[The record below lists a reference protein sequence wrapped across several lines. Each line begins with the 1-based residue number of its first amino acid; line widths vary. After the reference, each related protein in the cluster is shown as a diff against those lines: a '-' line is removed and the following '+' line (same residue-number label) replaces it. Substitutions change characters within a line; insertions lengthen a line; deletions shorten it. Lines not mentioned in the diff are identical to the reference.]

1 MRATVGLSAE
11 QTVVRGVLVSC
22 TPEDGAPEKVL
33 RTIEEQVADG
43 VDAVPGVLDRIVA
56 AVAPD
61 IRIENVAVVYRTA
74 EERRALVTN
83 LSTGGWSS
91 ASLVSVRSALLA
103 AVREVP
109 GQEKYG
115 PVLIVETV
123 DRRTSFAVVDAAR
136 AQVLASDT
144 WQPGI
149 VGAESADAAVIRIR
163 SQCDSPSTRPEAVL
177 LCGAAA
183 GIPAVAAAFDK
194 GFGVPVLQAP
204 AAATMAARGA
214 ALVASGQIEESD
226 PGASGA
232 SAAGLRRPV
241 LIAAAIVAVLGAT
254 GFAVA
259 QIGDDHPAAHVVA
272 ESSAPAGTVPSTSV
286 SAAASV
292 SAAPTIEP
300 VAPPETPA
308 AAEREQIPAPM
319 PPPAVPPVPINPR
332 PTAPPR
338 PTTTVKPEPAES
350 APQEA
355 QAPAEE
361 QAPEAPPAP
370 SKVGEPDGN
379 GLFPGESPPP
389 AAGADPEVT
398 RQWWDNHWAL
408 KQRWLNGG

>member
-22 TPEDGAPEKVL
+22 TPEDGALEKIL
-33 RTIEEQVADG
+33 RTVEEQVADG

-123 DRRTSFAVVDAAR
+123 DRRTSFALVDAAR
-136 AQVLASDT
+136 AQVRASDT

-183 GIPAVAAAFDK
+183 GIPAIAAAFDK

-204 AAATMAARGA
+204 GAATMAARGA

-226 PGASGA
+226 PAA
-232 SAAGLRRPV
+232 SATSTARLRRPV

-259 QIGDDHPAAHVVA
+259 QIGDDHPAAKVVA
-272 ESSAPAGTVPSTSV
+272 ESSLPATTVPST
-286 SAAASV
+286 SV

-300 VAPPETPA
+300 VAPPPESPV
-308 AAEREQIPAPM
+308 AAEMERLPAPM
-319 PPPAVPPVPINPR
+319 PPPGVPPVPINPR

-338 PTTTVKPEPAES
+338 PTTTVKPEPSES
-350 APQEA
+350 VPQQEA

-379 GLFPGESPPP
+379 GLFPGSPRRPPP
-389 AAGADPEVT
+389 EPIPRSRGS
-398 RQWWDNHWAL
+398 
-408 KQRWLNGG
+408 GGTITGH